1 MAHFQAPDP
10 AFADRV
16 RSSFDRQAL
25 MRTIG
30 AELVQIEPGE
40 VGIVLPFRKD
50 LTQQHGFLHAAV
62 VTAIVDSA
70 CGYAAMSLSPSGIA
84 VLTVEYKVNFMIP
97 ARGDRVS
104 ARARVLRPGRSFTV
118 CTGNVHAVSAAGER
132 HVATMIAT
140 IASVSGRPDLA
151 E

>member
-1 MAHFQAPDP
+1 MAQFEASDP
-10 AFADRV
+10 AFAARV

-30 AELVQIEPGE
+30 AELTRVDPGE
-40 VGIVLPFRKD
+40 VEIVLPFRED

-70 CGYAAMSLSPSGIA
+70 CGYAAMSLSPPGTG

-97 ARGDRVS
+97 ARGERMRAS
-104 ARARVLRPGRSFTV
+104 AKVLKPGRSFTV
-118 CTGNVHAVSAAGER
+118 CVGDVHAVSAAGER
-132 HVATMIAT
+132 HVATMMAT
-140 IASVSGRPDLA
+140 VASVSGRPELA

>member
-1 MAHFQAPDP
+1 MANFEASDA
-10 AFADRV
+10 AFAARV

-30 AELVQIEPGE
+30 AELTRIEPGE
-40 VGIVLPFRKD
+40 VGIALPFRKD

-70 CGYAAMSLSPSGIA
+70 CGYAAMTLSPAGTA

-97 ARGDRVS
+97 ARGDRMH
-104 ARARVLRPGRSFTV
+104 ARARVLRAGRSFTV
-118 CTGNVHAVSAAGER
+118 CAGDVHAVSAVGER